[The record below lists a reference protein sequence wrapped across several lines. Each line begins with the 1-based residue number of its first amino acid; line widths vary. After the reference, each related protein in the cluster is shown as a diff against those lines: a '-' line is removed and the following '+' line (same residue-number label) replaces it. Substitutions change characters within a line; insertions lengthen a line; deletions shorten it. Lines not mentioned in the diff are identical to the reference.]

1 VSLRSIYSD
10 LLPRVKEAKHLVDL
24 LNRVTMQFEVV
35 LEKGSENVPR
45 VKISVVNTNPNLSI
59 LIEPQEF
66 LPKLRYDSPQCIV
79 AEFIPTRCCDS
90 QSVLRIYSLSQ

>member
-1 VSLRSIYSD
+1 MSD

-66 LPKLRYDSPQCIV
+66 LPKLRCLSSLLDAILLHASPLVAIV
-79 AEFIPTRCCDS
+79 VNLSAQYCCN
-90 QSVLRIYSLSQ
+90 